1 MGAWIEINKP
11 LRGTGHGNVAP
22 FMGAW
27 IEILIHFLFALFLQV
42 APFMGAWIEMSVT
55 TSRMRVSSAS
65 HPSWVHGLK
74 SHGGS
79 ALYGYLQVS
88 PFMGKKN
95 VNLL

>member
-1 MGAWIEINKP
+1 MSHPSWV
-11 LRGTGHGNVAP
+11 RGLKCRRPHRHLAALPVAP
-22 FMGAW
+22 FMG
-27 IEILIHFLFALFLQV
+27 V
-42 APFMGAWIEMSVT
+42 WIEMML
-55 TSRMRVSSAS
+55 RMPWHTFAIVS
-65 HPSWVHGLK
+65 HPSWVRGLK

>member
-1 MGAWIEINKP
+1 MK
-11 LRGTGHGNVAP
+11 TVAP

-27 IEILIHFLFALFLQV
+27 IEIDWQEGINFDDIV
-42 APFMGAWIEMSVT
+42 
-55 TSRMRVSSAS
+55 S
-65 HPSWVHGLK
+65 HPSWVRGMK